1 MRDHNQGREN
11 DRAVPRVSSDLSLEA
26 GPQEAGTVCDCC
38 GTRSTTV
45 HGFVSRSG
53 DAFAVYYAGWS
64 DRHPERGVTMAIAT
78 GEWAEDSGPQDR
90 TSIGLEAR
98 PTATEIHFTVVGPE
112 QSPWGETPLF
122 GKMLSRE
129 NAVVHPVLR
138 STLEVAELVV
148 RDDSRV
154 RTVLG
159 TS

>member
-1 MRDHNQGREN
+1 M
-11 DRAVPRVSSDLSLEA
+11 SSDLSLEA
-26 GPQEAGTVCDCC
+26 GPQEAGNVCDCC

-45 HGFVSRSG
+45 HGFVYRSG

-64 DRHPERGVTMAIAT
+64 HQHPERGVTMAIAT

-98 PTATEIHFTVVGPE
+98 PAATEIQFTIVGPE

-122 GKMLSRE
+122 GRMLSRDR
-129 NAVVHPVLR
+129 AKASPSLKA
-138 STLEVAELVV
+138 TLEVAELIV
-148 RDDSRV
+148 REDPRV
-154 RTVLG
+154 RAVLR